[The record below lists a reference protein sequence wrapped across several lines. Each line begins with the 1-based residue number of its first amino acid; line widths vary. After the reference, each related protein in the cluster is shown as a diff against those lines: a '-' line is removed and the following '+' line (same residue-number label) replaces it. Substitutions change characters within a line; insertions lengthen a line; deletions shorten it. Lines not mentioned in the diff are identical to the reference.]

1 MGGGRGWE
9 RLYLVVHFDQADLEL
24 LWVRPPM
31 KQLNLFGFADRFEPH
46 EASLRDEST
55 AWWLPLLRGPRVL
68 WDTTKS
74 ASVLDRATVPEQPRI
89 FPEQ

>member
-1 MGGGRGWE
+1 
-9 RLYLVVHFDQADLEL
+9 
-24 LWVRPPM
+24 VRPPM
-31 KQLNLFGFADRFEPH
+31 KQLNLFGFADRLEPH

-68 WDTTKS
+68 WDTARS
-74 ASVLDRATVPEQPRI
+74 ASVLDRTTAPEQPRI